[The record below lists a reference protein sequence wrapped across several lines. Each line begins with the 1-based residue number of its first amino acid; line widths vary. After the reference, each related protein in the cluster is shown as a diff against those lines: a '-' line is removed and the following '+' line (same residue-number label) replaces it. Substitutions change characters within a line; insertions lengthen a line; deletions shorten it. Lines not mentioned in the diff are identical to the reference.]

1 MPKGFVNNRSYKGSL
16 YSLVF
21 RGYIIFVLLG
31 VLIVLLMLYISDY
44 FNNKYSQAPDIN
56 ELLKNAQ
63 FVENTH
69 YDSLNIDR
77 FVGAGG
83 YIEVLNENADII
95 YTSDDS
101 KKNTY

>member
-63 FVENTH
+63 FVEQISKRQGHSPNFKFN
-69 YDSLNIDR
+69 LIIC
-77 FVGAGG
+77 
-83 YIEVLNENADII
+83 YILHLGQ
-95 YTSDDS
+95 
-101 KKNTY
+101 K